1 MFRSWSAS
9 FLEGLSRWGE
19 LTGKAPQYVL
29 HISDPAS
36 WPELAAFLK
45 TEGFIDMLVLITAT
59 HRPPTYLLRYDL
71 RSLPYLTDLAVTFS
85 VPEERAVPSVWG
97 VWPAA
102 LWQEREAYD
111 LVGVRFEGHPD
122 LRRILLPEDW
132 PGHPLRK
139 DYAFPESYHNI
150 PLTFTP
156 PSLE

>member
-1 MFRSWSAS
+1 MFRSWSES
-9 FLEGLSRWGE
+9 FLEALSQWGE
-19 LTGKAPQYVL
+19 LTGKAPDYTL

-36 WPELAAFLK
+36 WPALAAFLRA
-45 TEGFIDMLVLITAT
+45 EGRVDMLVLITAT
-59 HRPPTYLLRYDL
+59 HRPPAYFLRYDL
-71 RSLPYLTDLAVTFS
+71 RSLPYLTNLAVTFS
-85 VPEERAVPSVWG
+85 VPGEEAVPSVSG

-102 LWQEREAYD
+102 LWHEREAYD
-111 LVGVRFEGHPD
+111 LVGVCFEGHPD

-139 DYAFPESYHNI
+139 DYTFPDSYHNI

>member
-1 MFRSWSAS
+1 MFRSWSES
-9 FLEGLSRWGE
+9 FLEALRRRGE
-19 LTGKAPQYVL
+19 LKGKAPNYVL
-29 HISDPAS
+29 HISEFAS
-36 WPELAAFLK
+36 WPAFAAFLK
-45 TEGFIDMLVLITAT
+45 AEGAIDMLVLITAI
-59 HRPPTYLLRYDL
+59 HQSPEYFLRYDL
-71 RSLPYLTDLAVTFS
+71 RSLPYLTNLAVTFS
-85 VPEERAVPSVWG
+85 VPEGEAVPSVWG

-102 LWQEREAYD
+102 LWHEREAYD

-139 DYAFPESYHNI
+139 DYTFPDAYHNI